1 MDDQQKKTVYKIIC
15 QHPEGIRAKDIARR
29 MGITK
34 TEVNSYLYS
43 YEGLELFEQ
52 NPDDYTWHLKEKL
65 PASALLRVAV
75 THGDME
81 EVFTVVSDEE
91 DQESD
96 SGIYW
101 MGRPLAISILTAVH
115 MERDVFLHNNIEYKI
130 LRTCK
135 TGNYDD
141 IGEKL
146 FYFLNADFG
155 PKTVFISKQ
164 INFINEDQYEPVT
177 ALFYYA
183 GCSYPAQ
190 MTVYYSETDGK
201 YYIDEIT
208 YQKFRR
214 RYGLPYVSLESVPGE
229 HYANPAFLADMSPLF
244 LYGYNVREGETSLQE
259 RRSILARLMDYKLM
273 EKIKIHNYL
282 CSFINRNET
291 NPGMENAVE
300 KWKEDL
306 AFVDEYHMVDQRT
319 VWVSSFAAR

>member
-1 MDDQQKKTVYKIIC
+1 
-15 QHPEGIRAKDIARR
+15 
-29 MGITK
+29 
-34 TEVNSYLYS
+34 
-43 YEGLELFEQ
+43 
-52 NPDDYTWHLKEKL
+52 
-65 PASALLRVAV
+65 
-75 THGDME
+75 
-81 EVFTVVSDEE
+81 
-91 DQESD
+91 
-96 SGIYW
+96 

-190 MTVYYSETDGK
+190 MTVYYFETDGK

>member
-1 MDDQQKKTVYKIIC
+1 MDDQQKEKVYEIIC
-15 QHPEGIRAKDIARR
+15 QHPEGIRAKDIARQ

-43 YEGLELFEQ
+43 YEGRELFEQ
-52 NPDDYTWHLKEKL
+52 DPEEYTWFLREIL

-75 THGDME
+75 THGDEE
-81 EVFTVVSDEE
+81 EVFTVVSDVR
-91 DQESD
+91 DQETD

-101 MGRPLAISILTAVH
+101 MERELAISILTAVH
-115 MERDVFLHNNIEYKI
+115 MNRDVFLHNNIEYKI

-164 INFINEDQYEPVT
+164 INFINENQYEPVT

-244 LYGYNVREGETSLQE
+244 LYGYNVRAGETSLQE

-273 EKIKIHNYL
+273 EKIRIHNYL

-291 NPGMENAVE
+291 NPDMENAVE

-306 AFVDEYHMVDQRT
+306 AFVDEYHMVDQRR

>member
-1 MDDQQKKTVYKIIC
+1 MNDQQKKTVYEIIC
-15 QHPEGIRAKDIARR
+15 QHPEGIRAKDIARQ

-52 NPDDYTWHLKEKL
+52 NPDDYTWCLKEKL

-81 EVFTVVSDEE
+81 EVFIIVSDAR
-91 DQESD
+91 DQETD

-101 MGRPLAISILTAVH
+101 MERELAIRILTAVH
-115 MERDVFLHNNIEYKI
+115 MERDVFLHNNKEYKI

-183 GCSYPAQ
+183 GCSYPTK
-190 MTVYYSETDGK
+190 MTVYYSKTDGK

-208 YQKFRR
+208 YQNFRR

>member
-1 MDDQQKKTVYKIIC
+1 MNDQQKKTVYEIIC
-15 QHPEGIRAKDIARR
+15 QHPEGIRAKDIARQ

-52 NPDDYTWHLKEKL
+52 NPDDYTWCLKEKL

-81 EVFTVVSDEE
+81 EVFTVVSDAR
-91 DQESD
+91 DQKTD

-101 MGRPLAISILTAVH
+101 MERELAIRILTAVH
-115 MERDVFLHNNIEYKI
+115 MERDVFLHNNKEYKI

-183 GCSYPAQ
+183 GCSYPTK
-190 MTVYYSETDGK
+190 MTVYYSKTYGK

-208 YQKFRR
+208 YQNFRR

>member
-1 MDDQQKKTVYKIIC
+1 MDDQQKQTVYEIIC
-15 QHPEGIRAKDIARR
+15 QHPEGVLARR
-29 MGITK
+29 VANQMGITK

-101 MGRPLAISILTAVH
+101 MGRTLAISILTAVH

-141 IGEKL
+141 IAEKL

>member
-1 MDDQQKKTVYKIIC
+1 MNDQQKNTVYEIIC
-15 QHPEGIRAKDIARR
+15 QHPEGIRARKIANQ
-29 MGITK
+29 MGLTSA
-34 TEVNSYLYS
+34 EVNAYLYS
-43 YEGLELFEQ
+43 YEGRELFEQ
-52 NPDDYTWHLKEKL
+52 DPDEYTWFLREIL
-65 PASALLRVAV
+65 PESALLRVAV
-75 THGDME
+75 THGDQE
-81 EVFTVVSDEE
+81 EVFTVVSDVN
-91 DQESD
+91 DQKGD

-101 MGRPLAISILTAVH
+101 MGREIAISILTAVH
-115 MERDVFLHNNIEYKI
+115 MNRDVFSYNNEEYKI

-141 IGEKL
+141 IEEKI
-146 FYFLNADFG
+146 FYFLNADIG
-155 PKTVFISKQ
+155 PKTVFISRR
-164 INFINEDQYEPVT
+164 INFIDEDQYEPVT

-190 MTVYYSETDGK
+190 MTVYYSEADGE

-208 YQKFRR
+208 YQQFRN
-214 RYGLPYVSLESVPGE
+214 RYGLPYVSLESAPGE
-229 HYANPAFLADMSPLF
+229 HFTNPAFLADTSPLF
-244 LYGYNVREGETSLQE
+244 LYGYNVREGEISLQE
-259 RRSILARLMDYKLM
+259 RRNILARLMDYKLM

-306 AFVDEYHMVDQRT
+306 SFVDEYHMVDQRR

>member
-1 MDDQQKKTVYKIIC
+1 MNDQQKKTVYEIIC
-15 QHPEGIRAKDIARR
+15 QHPEGIRAKDIARQ

-52 NPDDYTWHLKEKL
+52 NPDDYTWCLKEKL

-81 EVFTVVSDEE
+81 EVFTVVSDAR
-91 DQESD
+91 DQKTD

-101 MGRPLAISILTAVH
+101 MERELAIRILTAVH
-115 MERDVFLHNNIEYKI
+115 MERDVFLHNNKEYKI

-183 GCSYPAQ
+183 GCSYPTK
-190 MTVYYSETDGK
+190 MTVYYSKTDGK

-208 YQKFRR
+208 YQNFRR

>member
-1 MDDQQKKTVYKIIC
+1 MDDQQKEKVYEIIC
-15 QHPEGIRAKDIARR
+15 QHPEGIRAKDIARQ

-43 YEGLELFEQ
+43 YEGRELFEQ
-52 NPDDYTWHLKEKL
+52 DPEEYTWFLREIL

-75 THGDME
+75 THGDEE
-81 EVFTVVSDEE
+81 EVFTVVSDVR
-91 DQESD
+91 DQETD

-101 MGRPLAISILTAVH
+101 MERELAISILTAVH
-115 MERDVFLHNNIEYKI
+115 MNRDVFLHNNIEYKI

-164 INFINEDQYEPVT
+164 INFINENQYEPVT

-244 LYGYNVREGETSLQE
+244 LYGYNVRAGETSLQE

-273 EKIKIHNYL
+273 EKIRIHNYL

-291 NPGMENAVE
+291 NPDMENAVE

>member
-1 MDDQQKKTVYKIIC
+1 MNDQQKKTVYEIIC
-15 QHPEGIRAKDIARR
+15 QHPEGVLARR
-29 MGITK
+29 VAYQMGITRS
-34 TEVNSYLYS
+34 EVNSYLYS

-52 NPDDYTWHLKEKL
+52 NPDDHTWCLKEKL

-75 THGDME
+75 THGDKE
-81 EVFTVVSDEE
+81 EVFTVVSDAR
-91 DQESD
+91 DQKTD

-101 MGRPLAISILTAVH
+101 MERELAIRILTAVH
-115 MERDVFLHNNIEYKI
+115 MERDVFLHNNKEYKI

-164 INFINEDQYEPVT
+164 INFINEDQYEPIT

-183 GCSYPAQ
+183 GGSYPAQ

-208 YQKFRR
+208 YQNFRR

>member
-1 MDDQQKKTVYKIIC
+1 MNDQQKKTVYEIIC
-15 QHPEGIRAKDIARR
+15 QHPEGIKAKKIANQ

-34 TEVNSYLYS
+34 SEVNAYLYS

-52 NPDDYTWHLKEKL
+52 DPDEYTWFLREIL
-65 PASALLRVAV
+65 PESALLRVEV
-75 THGDME
+75 THDDEE
-81 EVFTVVSDEE
+81 EVFIIVSDAR
-91 DQESD
+91 DQETD

-101 MGRPLAISILTAVH
+101 RERPLAISILTAVH
-115 MERDVFLHNNIEYKI
+115 MNRDVFSYNNEEYKI

-141 IGEKL
+141 IEEKI
-146 FYFLNADFG
+146 FYFLNADIG
-155 PKTVFISKQ
+155 PKTVFISRR
-164 INFINEDQYEPVT
+164 INFIDEDQCEPVT
-177 ALFYYA
+177 ALFFYA

-190 MTVYYSETDGK
+190 MTVYYSETDDK

-208 YQKFRR
+208 YQRFRR

-229 HYANPAFLADMSPLF
+229 HYTNPAFLADMSPLF
-244 LYGYNVREGETSLQE
+244 LYGYNVREGELRLQE
-259 RRSILARLMDYKLM
+259 RREILARLMDYKLM

-282 CSFINRNET
+282 CSFINLNET

-306 AFVDEYHMVDQRT
+306 SFVDEYQMVDQRT
-319 VWVSSFAAR
+319 IWVSSFAAR

>member
-1 MDDQQKKTVYKIIC
+1 MDDQQKEIVYKIISR
-15 QHPEGIRAKDIARR
+15 HTGGIKAIDIARQ
-29 MGITK
+29 MGIPRRQ
-34 TEVNSYLYS
+34 VNSYLYS

-52 NPDDYTWHLKEKL
+52 NRNNFTWHLIEIL
-65 PASALLRVAV
+65 PESALLRVAV
-75 THGDME
+75 THGDQE
-81 EVFTVVSDEE
+81 EVFTVVSDVN
-91 DQESD
+91 DQKGD

-101 MGRPLAISILTAVH
+101 MGREIAIKILTAVH
-115 MERDVFLHNNIEYKI
+115 MNWDVFSHNDKEYKI

-141 IGEKL
+141 IGEKIL
-146 FYFLNADFG
+146 HFLNADFG
-155 PKTVFISKQ
+155 PKTVFISRR
-164 INFINEDQYEPVT
+164 INFIDEDQYEPVT

-190 MTVYYSETDGK
+190 MTVYYSEADGE

-208 YQKFRR
+208 YQQFRN

-229 HYANPAFLADMSPLF
+229 HYTNPAFLADMSPLF
-244 LYGYNVREGETSLQE
+244 LYGYNVREGELSLQE
-259 RRSILARLMDYKLM
+259 RRSILARLMDYNLM
-273 EKIKIHNYL
+273 EKISIHNYL

-306 AFVDEYHMVDQRT
+306 SFVDEYHMVDQRR
-319 VWVSSFAAR
+319 VWVNTFAAR

>member
-1 MDDQQKKTVYKIIC
+1 MDDQQKEKVYEIIC
-15 QHPEGIRAKDIARR
+15 QHPEGIRAKDIARQ

-43 YEGLELFEQ
+43 YEGRELFEQ
-52 NPDDYTWHLKEKL
+52 DPEEYTWFLREIL

-75 THGDME
+75 THGDEE
-81 EVFTVVSDEE
+81 EVFTVVSDVR
-91 DQESD
+91 DQETD

-101 MGRPLAISILTAVH
+101 MERELAISILTAVH
-115 MERDVFLHNNIEYKI
+115 MNRDVFLHNNIEYKI

-164 INFINEDQYEPVT
+164 INFINENQYEPVT

>member
-1 MDDQQKKTVYKIIC
+1 MNDQQKKTVYEIIC
-15 QHPEGIRAKDIARR
+15 QHPEGIRAKDIARQ

-52 NPDDYTWHLKEKL
+52 NPDDYTWCLKEKL

-81 EVFTVVSDEE
+81 EVFTVVSDAR
-91 DQESD
+91 DQKTD

-101 MGRPLAISILTAVH
+101 MERELAIRILTAVH
-115 MERDVFLHNNIEYKI
+115 MERDVFLHNNKEYKI

-183 GCSYPAQ
+183 GCSYPAK
-190 MTVYYSETDGK
+190 MTVYYSKTDGK

-208 YQKFRR
+208 YQNFRR

>member
-1 MDDQQKKTVYKIIC
+1 MDDQQKEKVYEIIC
-15 QHPEGIRAKDIARR
+15 QHPEGIRAKDIARQ

-43 YEGLELFEQ
+43 YEGRELFEQ
-52 NPDDYTWHLKEKL
+52 DPEEYTWFLREIL

-75 THGDME
+75 THGDEE
-81 EVFTVVSDEE
+81 EVFTVVSDVR
-91 DQESD
+91 DQETD

-101 MGRPLAISILTAVH
+101 MERELAISILTAVH
-115 MERDVFLHNNIEYKI
+115 MNRDVFLHNNIEYKI

-164 INFINEDQYEPVT
+164 INFINENQYEPVT

-244 LYGYNVREGETSLQE
+244 LYGYNVRAGETSLQE

-273 EKIKIHNYL
+273 EKIRIHNYL

-306 AFVDEYHMVDQRT
+306 AFVDEYHMVDQRR

>member
-52 NPDDYTWHLKEKL
+52 NPDDYTWNLKEKL

-101 MGRPLAISILTAVH
+101 MGRTLAISILTAVH

>member
-1 MDDQQKKTVYKIIC
+1 MDDQQKNTVYEIIC
-15 QHPEGIRAKDIARR
+15 QHPEGIKAKDIARQ

-34 TEVNSYLYS
+34 TEVNSYLHS
-43 YEGLELFEQ
+43 YEGRELFEQ
-52 NPDDYTWHLKEKL
+52 DPEEYTWFLREIL

-75 THGDME
+75 THGDKE
-81 EVFTVVSDEE
+81 EVFTVVSDAR
-91 DQESD
+91 DQKTD

-101 MGRPLAISILTAVH
+101 MERELAIRILTAVH
-115 MERDVFLHNNIEYKI
+115 MERDVFLHNNKEYKI

-183 GCSYPAQ
+183 GGSYPAQ

-208 YQKFRR
+208 YQNFRR
-214 RYGLPYVSLESVPGE
+214 RHGLPYVSLESVPGE

-244 LYGYNVREGETSLQE
+244 LYGYNVRAGETSLQE

-306 AFVDEYHMVDQRT
+306 AFVDEYHMVDQRK

>member
-1 MDDQQKKTVYKIIC
+1 MDDQQKKTVYEIIC
-15 QHPEGIRAKDIARR
+15 QHPEGVLARR
-29 MGITK
+29 VANQMGITR
-34 TEVNSYLYS
+34 TEVNSYLHS
-43 YEGLELFEQ
+43 YEGSELFEQ
-52 NPDDYTWHLKEKL
+52 DPDDYTWFLREIL

-208 YQKFRR
+208 YQNFRR
-214 RYGLPYVSLESVPGE
+214 RYDLPYVSLESVPGE

>member
-1 MDDQQKKTVYKIIC
+1 MDDQQKKTVYEIIC
-15 QHPEGIRAKDIARR
+15 QHPEGIKAIDVARQ
-29 MGITK
+29 MGIPRRQ
-34 TEVNSYLYS
+34 VNSYLYS

-52 NPDDYTWHLKEKL
+52 DPDEYTWFLREIL
-65 PASALLRVAV
+65 PASALLRVEV
-75 THGDME
+75 THDDEE
-81 EVFTVVSDEE
+81 EVFIIVSDER
-91 DQESD
+91 DQETNL
-96 SGIYW
+96 GIYW
-101 MGRPLAISILTAVH
+101 MGRALAIRILTAVH
-115 MERDVFLHNNIEYKI
+115 MERDVFSYKNEEYKI
-130 LRTCK
+130 LRTYK

-141 IGEKL
+141 TGEKI

-155 PKTVFISKQ
+155 PKTVFISRR
-164 INFINEDQYEPVT
+164 INFIDEDQYEPVT

-208 YQKFRR
+208 YQQFRR

-229 HYANPAFLADMSPLF
+229 HYTNPAFLADMSPLF
-244 LYGYNVREGETSLQE
+244 LYGYNVREGELSLQE
-259 RRSILARLMDYKLM
+259 RRNILARLMDYNLM
-273 EKIKIHNYL
+273 EKISIHNYL

-306 AFVDEYHMVDQRT
+306 SFVDEYHMVDQRT

>member
-101 MGRPLAISILTAVH
+101 MGRTLAISILTAVH

-141 IGEKL
+141 IAEKL

-183 GCSYPAQ
+183 GCSYPDQ